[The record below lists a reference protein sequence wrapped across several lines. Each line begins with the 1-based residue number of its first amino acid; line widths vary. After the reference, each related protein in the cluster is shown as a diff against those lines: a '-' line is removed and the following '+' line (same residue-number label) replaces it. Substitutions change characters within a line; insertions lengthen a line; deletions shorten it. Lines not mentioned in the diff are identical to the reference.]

1 MPTARRSPFIL
12 RLAAV
17 LLLGGLPALAGDPP
31 EAAAQEKQAFT
42 PRDALR
48 LESLSVR
55 DITPDGRWLVCT
67 AGRRIDRMGRDN
79 TRYGDPTYDPPSPV
93 RVFLLDGESGE
104 EIPIFPERVTA
115 RGFTWSPDGGQLAFF
130 LQEEGGEWGLRV
142 WERERARLRRVPIRG
157 GGPIASRSTL
167 QWYPDRSALLIEQ
180 RGEDWEEH
188 ASLFFDSIT
197 EAPVVVHDS
206 SEDFLH
212 WDAMR
217 NLGSLTVPTRV
228 DLGSG
233 AVEALLPEGS
243 YRRLDL
249 SEDGRWFI
257 WEHAAPIETVYARRG
272 GTEYEVKAMDL
283 RSGPEPTVTV
293 LRKREKTRPD
303 LTWDDDGTRYAWE
316 EEGEVF
322 LSVPDAGGEGPLDL
336 TSGGRPYGEESDT
349 SRVRFSPARFSPDGT
364 QLLLTGGDAWWL
376 VPSDGGEVR
385 KVRDLPDDED
395 EDAPRTR
402 LMDWSPDG
410 RWLYLSWSSR
420 TRWER
425 GIVRYDLRRQEM
437 EELVKETGLFRSV
450 RLTEDGETFYF
461 EYSDGDHPEDL
472 YRAPAD
478 LSRRTRLTRMNPWIA
493 DRTLTRSELVS
504 WLDVDGEEL
513 YGILYYPVGYE
524 EGERYPLV
532 CEIYETFFDNGFNT
546 NMNMF
551 ANAGYFGFRPS
562 VDLEVG
568 YPGEAWV
575 KGVTTGV
582 NMLIERGLVDPGKMG
597 VQGGSYGGYATALL
611 ITQTPRFAAAIN
623 ISGKVN
629 MVSFYPD
636 SPRLGI
642 RNIQAPEWGQDRIG
656 GSLWEYPERYLDHSA
671 IMSADRI
678 ETPLML
684 ITGDLD
690 PNVPARQ
697 SMEMYYA
704 MRRLGK
710 EVVWVRYTQGAH
722 SPPNT
727 PEQYLD
733 YWDRILGWYE
743 QHFADPE
750 EGGPDR

>member
-1 MPTARRSPFIL
+1 MRPVRDPSHVL
-12 RLAAV
+12 RFAS
-17 LLLGGLPALAGDPP
+17 LLFLAGAIASAALPNK
-31 EAAAQEKQAFT
+31 AAAQQKQPFT
-42 PRDALR
+42 VQDALR
-48 LESLSVR
+48 MESLSVQ

-67 AGRRIDRMGRDN
+67 ARRRIDRMGRDN

-93 RVFLLDGESGE
+93 RVFVLDGESGE
-104 EIPIFPERVTA
+104 QVPLFPERITA
-115 RGFTWSPDGGQLAFF
+115 RGFTWSPEGDRLAFF
-130 LQEEGGEWGLRV
+130 LQEEGAWSLQV
-142 WERERARLRRVPIRG
+142 WDRREERIRG
-157 GGPIASRSTL
+157 VRIREGGPIASRSTL
-167 QWYPDRSALLIEQ
+167 QWYPDGSAVLIEQ
-180 RGEDWEEH
+180 REEDWEER
-188 ASLFFDSIT
+188 ASLFFESIT
-197 EAPVVVHDS
+197 DDPVVVHDAG
-206 SEDFLH
+206 EEFLH
-212 WDAMR
+212 WDAMD
-217 NLGSLTVPTRV
+217 NLGSLTVPIRV
-228 DLGSG
+228 ELDSG
-233 AVEALLPEGS
+233 RVRSLLPEGS
-243 YRRLDL
+243 YRGLDL
-249 SEDGRWFI
+249 SEDGRWLI
-257 WEHAAPIETVYARRG
+257 WQHAYPIETVYARRG

-293 LRKREKTRPD
+293 LRKREKSRPD
-303 LTWDDDGTRYAWE
+303 LTWDDDDSRYAWSD
-316 EEGEVF
+316 EGNVF
-322 LSVPDAGGEGPLDL
+322 LSVLGSEEEPLDL
-336 TSGGRPYGEESDT
+336 TSAGRPYGDASDT
-349 SRVRFSPARFSPDGT
+349 SEVEFSPIRFSPDGG
-364 QLLLTGGDAWWL
+364 QLLLSGRDAWWL
-376 VPSDGGEVR
+376 VPSQGGEVR

-395 EDAPRTR
+395 EEGPRTR
-402 LMDWSPDG
+402 LLDWSPDG
-410 RWLYLSWSSR
+410 RWLYLSWASR

-425 GIVRYDLRRQEM
+425 GLVRYDLRRGEM
-437 EELVKETGLFRSV
+437 EEVVKESGLFRSI
-450 RLTEDGETFYF
+450 RLTEDGESFYY

-472 YRAPAD
+472 YRSPAD
-478 LSRRTRLTRMNPWIA
+478 FSSRDRLTELNPWISE
-493 DRTLTRSELVS
+493 RTLTRSELVS
-504 WLDVDGEEL
+504 WLDVDGERL
-513 YGILYYPVGYE
+513 YGVLYYPVGYE
-524 EGERYPLV
+524 EGKQYPLV

-562 VDLEVG
+562 VNLVRG

-582 NMLIERGLVDPGKMG
+582 NMLIERGLVDPDKLG

-656 GSLWEYPERYLDHSA
+656 GSLWEYPERYIEHSA
-671 IMSADRI
+671 VMFADRI

-684 ITGDLD
+684 ISGDLD

-727 PEQYLD
+727 AEQYLD

-743 QHFADPE
+743 QHFQEEQPE
-750 EGGPDR
+750 EEEPGR